1 MSLVQGTFLVISY
14 ILVYMHVCLWL
25 GTKTIYQWP
34 GCLSLVK
41 IVKEMNEKKKSN
53 VSGEMNLYG
62 ESQVYHG
69 TS

>member
-1 MSLVQGTFLVISY
+1 MLLVQGTFLVISY
-14 ILVYMHVCLWL
+14 ILVYMYAYD
-25 GTKTIYQWP
+25 KTIYQWP